1 MSHDTGV
8 DGDSKG
14 IDTGSGDDGSSLG
27 RRGFLKAAGV
37 ATAGALLSTASQAVA
52 ASSHPKGIIFDG
64 SGTSATSEYAFTA
77 SDSVEQ
83 LYDSDDNDVTIDGG
97 SASGSIGD
105 SIVAF
110 GYAET
115 LTELDMTGP
124 ASILLGPE
132 IENELPEPAHELVI
146 TAEGEISYEFTTT
159 GEITKLL
166 DNGRNSAE
174 ENNDTVTQNDDGT
187 WTAVGYTGNGYG
199 DGFTYRGDVTEFT
212 PQTGAFELYRDGEST
227 DAYEL
232 TGTEPPSGKEL
243 LVRSDGEISY
253 EFTTT
258 GKIEK
263 LLDNGRD
270 SAEEN
275 NDTVTQN
282 DDGTW
287 TAVGYTGNGY
297 GDGFSFEGEVTE
309 FTSNTSNY
317 TLILDGEEVDKW
329 TLTGEEEPQIR
340 ESVVGGGSSY
350 EGQTFTEDDATVVV
364 TSRGELSSALDNA
377 EAGDVVFIPGDE
389 RIEMNGASMWIP
401 DDVTLASDRGVDGSS
416 GGVINESSD
425 GNVRVFKSNNGVHM
439 SGLRFF
445 GPHKDQDSVNYS
457 STWDHA
463 GIGLQLR
470 GNGGEVSNCE
480 VAGFGYDAIRS
491 EGENHIHHSVIR
503 NNPMSGLG
511 YGVQVFSGSDETVI
525 EYCEFEDNR
534 HCIVG
539 QGSAGY
545 VARYNICREDQVH
558 HAFDHHG
565 SGGPTEIYNNRFEM
579 VPGTVD
585 IYPSAFRARECLD
598 GPVDIHHN
606 WCFNSNE
613 PDPNDPGDGDAAFA
627 SKCEF
632 QNMNIYENHYGTSTP
647 PAGVGLDLN

>member
-8 DGDSKG
+8 DSDSKG
-14 IDTGSGDDGSSLG
+14 TDTGSADDSSSLG
-27 RRGFLKAAGV
+27 RRGFLKVAGV

-64 SGTSATSEYAFTA
+64 SGTSAASEYAFTA
-77 SDSVEQ
+77 SNSVEKI
-83 LYDSDDNDVTIDGG
+83 YDSDDNDVTIDGG

-110 GYAET
+110 GYSET
-115 LTELDMTGP
+115 LTELDMSGP

-132 IENELPEPAHELVI
+132 IEKDLPKPAHELVI
-146 TAEGEISYEFTTT
+146 AAEGEISYEFTTT

-174 ENNDTVTQNDDGT
+174 PNNDTV
-187 WTAVGYTGNGYG
+187 
-199 DGFTYRGDVTEFT
+199 
-212 PQTGAFELYRDGEST
+212 S
-227 DAYEL
+227 
-232 TGTEPPSGKEL
+232 
-243 LVRSDGEISY
+243 
-253 EFTTT
+253 
-258 GKIEK
+258 
-263 LLDNGRD
+263 
-270 SAEEN
+270 
-275 NDTVTQN
+275 QN

-309 FTSNTSNY
+309 FTSNTNNY
-317 TLILDGEEVDKW
+317 TLVLNGEETDKW
-329 TLTGEEEPQIR
+329 TLTGKEEPQIR
-340 ESVVGGGSSY
+340 ESVVGGGSAY
-350 EGQTFTEDDATVVV
+350 DGKTFTEADATVVV
-364 TSRGELSSALDNA
+364 TSRGELSSALDDA
-377 EAGDVVFIPGDE
+377 ESGDVVFLPGDE
-389 RIEMNGASMWIP
+389 RIEMNGETMWIP
-401 DDVTLASDRGVDGSS
+401 DGVTLASDRGVDGSS
-416 GGVINESSD
+416 GGVSNEAND
-425 GNVRVFKSNNGVHM
+425 GNVRVFKSTNGVHM

-445 GPHKDQDSVNYS
+445 GPHKNQGSVDYGN
-457 STWDHA
+457 TWDHA

-470 GNGGEVSNCE
+470 GDGGEVSNCE

-491 EGENHIHHSVIR
+491 EGDNHVHHSVIR

-525 EYCEFEDNR
+525 EYCEFENNR

-565 SGGPTEIYNNRFEM
+565 TGGPTEIHNNRFEM

-613 PDPNDPGDGDAAFA
+613 PNPNDPADGDAAFA
-627 SKCEF
+627 NKCEF